1 MPRRVMARHTKST
14 TRVDNMSDKL
24 LQSNILPEFHI
35 TGGKGWINDPNGL
48 VVFNGEYHVFFQ
60 YHPHSVEW
68 GPMHW
73 GHVKSKDLTHW
84 ERLPIALSPDDT
96 EDGCFSGSAIVW
108 KDKLW
113 LLYTSYRE
121 NGGGDNIRQL
131 QSLASSDDGVH
142 FVKHGVVIGEKEL
155 PEEYSPSD
163 FRDPRIL
170 RRGDKFYAL
179 AAAKRKGGTGRI
191 LLFESDDLFQ
201 WKYVCELLHR
211 DCKGIMTECPD
222 YCEPIGLLTYCEQ
235 GRANEGHEH
244 VNLHTTVARVGK
256 LDYANGFIE
265 TGRGEPV
272 DYGFD
277 FYAPQTFTGYS
288 IMIGWMNMWERNN
301 PSAKYDFAGMLT
313 VPRKVEIKNNRLWQT
328 PVYACREVLSI
339 ENSGKIT
346 DRLIYGSVKINT
358 AGLRA
363 FKMKLRMNGRHYAQ
377 LTLDGEYW
385 VFDRAN
391 AGERIVGSEKDDDSK
406 AQVRRMPY
414 EKSVF
419 NRLEI
424 VVDRFSV
431 EIFAD
436 GRALSSVIYP
446 ELDADG
452 LELEIDADS
461 FTYRRFDIAT

>member
-1 MPRRVMARHTKST
+1 
-14 TRVDNMSDKL
+14 MSDKFL
-24 LQSNILPEFHI
+24 RSSVLPEFHI

-48 VVFNGEYHVFFQ
+48 VVFNGEYHAFFQ
-60 YHPHSVEW
+60 YYPHGVEW

-84 ERLPIALSPDDT
+84 ERLPIALSPDDA

-121 NGGGDNIRQL
+121 NGGGENIRQL

-142 FVKHGVVIGEKEL
+142 FVKHGVVIGEKDL
-155 PEEYSPSD
+155 PDEYSPSD

-170 RRGDKFYAL
+170 RRDDKFYAL
-179 AAAKRKGGTGRI
+179 AAAKRRGGTGRI
-191 LLFESDDLFQ
+191 LLFESDDLFK

-222 YCEPIGLLTYCEQ
+222 YCDAIGLLTYCEQ
-235 GRANEGHEH
+235 SRSSEGHEH

-256 LDYANGFIE
+256 LDYKNGFIE

-277 FYAPQTFTGYS
+277 FYAPQTFTGCP

-301 PSAKYDFAGMLT
+301 PSAKYGFAGMLT
-313 VPRKVEIKNNRLWQT
+313 VPRKVEIKNDRLWQT
-328 PVYACREVLSI
+328 PVYACREALSI
-339 ENSGKIT
+339 ENGGKIT
-346 DRLIYGSVKINT
+346 DRLIFGSVKINMT
-358 AGLRA
+358 GLRA
-363 FKMKLRMNGRHYAQ
+363 FKMKLRMKGRRYAQ
-377 LTLDGEYW
+377 LTLDEGYW
-385 VFDRAN
+385 VFDRSN
-391 AGERIVGSEKDDDSK
+391 AGERIVGAEQDDDSK
-406 AQVRRMPY
+406 AQVRYMPY

-452 LELEIDADS
+452 LELELDADS
-461 FTYRRFDIAT
+461 FTYRRFDIANRYA

>member
-1 MPRRVMARHTKST
+1 MSSKLINNT
-14 TRVDNMSDKL
+14 T
-24 LQSNILPEFHI
+24 LPEFHI

-60 YHPHSVEW
+60 YHPHGTDW

-84 ERLPIALSPDDT
+84 EQLPIALFPDET

-108 KDKLW
+108 KDKMW

-121 NGGGDNIRQL
+121 NGGGENIRQL
-131 QSLASSDDGVH
+131 QSLASSEDGVH

-155 PEEYSPSD
+155 PDEYTPVD
-163 FRDPRIL
+163 FRDPKLLYRD
-170 RRGDKFYAL
+170 GKFYAL
-179 AAAKRKGGTGRI
+179 VAAKRKGGTGRI
-191 LLFESDDLFQ
+191 LMFRSNDLFK
-201 WKYVCELLHR
+201 WEYVCELLHR
-211 DCKGIMTECPD
+211 DCKGIMIECPD
-222 YCEPIGLLTYCEQ
+222 YRDDIGLLTYCEQ
-235 GRANEGHEH
+235 NRKSEGHEH
-244 VNLHTTVARVGK
+244 VNLHTTVARIGK
-256 LDYANGFIE
+256 LDYKTGFIE

-277 FYAPQTFTGYS
+277 FYAPQTFAAS
-288 IMIGWMNMWERNN
+288 PVMIGWMNMWDRNN
-301 PSAKYDFAGMLT
+301 PSAKYNFAGMLT

-328 PVYACREVLSI
+328 PIYASREVLSV
-339 ENSGKIT
+339 ENGGRISDRFIT
-346 DRLIYGSVKINT
+346 GSIKINMS
-358 AGLRA
+358 GLKK
-363 FKMKLRMNGRHYAQ
+363 FDMKLRMNGRHYAR
-377 LTLDGEYW
+377 LTLDGDYW
-385 VFDRAN
+385 VFDRSN
-391 AGERIVGSEKDDDSK
+391 AGEKIVGLENDEDSK
-406 AQVRRMPY
+406 AQIRRMPY

-446 ELDADG
+446 ELDADRSE
-452 LELEIDADS
+452 LELEADN
-461 FTYRRFDIAT
+461 FTYRRFDIAI